1 MMKLNDENK
10 GCLWALVGGVSLA
23 ALIIGFNSY
32 DTVEEGHRGFK
43 MRFGKVVSEEPLQP
57 GLRFKLPF
65 LDTIRSMD
73 VRTKL
78 AKAETRALT
87 SDSQPVVIEFAL
99 NHNLLPEQVIPMYK
113 KVGMDYEQVLIENTT
128 LNVVQK
134 IVGQTKADDLVNK
147 KSEAIAKMEDELK
160 KTLAEN
166 GINVSSFAV
175 PNISF
180 SEAFTESIERKETAR
195 QDSLR
200 EEYNTARYREL
211 ANQKIETARGEAE
224 SMKLVADA
232 EAYAIRERANAA
244 ASNPQ
249 ALEFEVIS
257 KWDGRLPMVV
267 SDKQNLLLKTVLP
280 DVKNPP
286 RTANSGA
293 TTVVNNHPATQATQP
308 TPVKIS
314 TQTPRVIQ
322 LQAQNAHERGARE

>member
-1 MMKLNDENK
+1 
-10 GCLWALVGGVSLA
+10 
-23 ALIIGFNSY
+23 
-32 DTVEEGHRGFK
+32 
-43 MRFGKVVSEEPLQP
+43 
-57 GLRFKLPF
+57 
-65 LDTIRSMD
+65 
-73 VRTKL
+73 
-78 AKAETRALT
+78 
-87 SDSQPVVIEFAL
+87 
-99 NHNLLPEQVIPMYK
+99 
-113 KVGMDYEQVLIENTT
+113 
-128 LNVVQK
+128 
-134 IVGQTKADDLVNK
+134 
-147 KSEAIAKMEDELK
+147 MEDELK

-180 SEAFTESIERKETAR
+180 SDAFTESIERKETAR

-200 EEYNTARYREL
+200 EEYNTARYHEL

-232 EAYAIRERANAA
+232 EAYAIQERANAA

-267 SDKQNLLLKTVLP
+267 GDKQSLLLKTVLP

-293 TTVVNNHPATQATQP
+293 TTVVNHPATQATQP
-308 TPVKIS
+308 APVKIS

-322 LQAQNAHERGARE
+322 VQAQNAHERGARE